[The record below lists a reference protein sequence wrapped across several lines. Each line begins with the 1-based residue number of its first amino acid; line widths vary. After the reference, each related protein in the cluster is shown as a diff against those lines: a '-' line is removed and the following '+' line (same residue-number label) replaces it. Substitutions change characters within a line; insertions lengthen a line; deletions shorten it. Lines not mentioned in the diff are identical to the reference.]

1 MNAKSTGR
9 FSSKRCKKA
18 TELDA
23 AGVVLEYQRNDPVGA
38 RHILVIAASESL
50 QHHSFFLRDSSKKTG
65 SQIRRNQRPDLA
77 AIVLGRRP
85 KARKRNTWGV
95 EFFGKCRQ

>member
-1 MNAKSTGR
+1 MKLRAHEG
-9 FSSKRCKKA
+9 FLAKRCKKA

-50 QHHSFFLRDSSKKTG
+50 QHHSFFLSDSSKK
-65 SQIRRNQRPDLA
+65 QN
-77 AIVLGRRP
+77 P
-85 KARKRNTWGV
+85 KTDKSGETRHPIW
-95 EFFGKCRQ
+95 QQ